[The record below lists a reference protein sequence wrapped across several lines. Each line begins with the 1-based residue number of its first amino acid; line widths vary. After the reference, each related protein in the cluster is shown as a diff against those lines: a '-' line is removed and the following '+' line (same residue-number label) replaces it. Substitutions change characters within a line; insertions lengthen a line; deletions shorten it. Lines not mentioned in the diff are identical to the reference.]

1 MGRFSVRE
9 IGDTVRSP
17 KADIARVAESRVG
30 PRTMTGEGDP
40 ASRWGS
46 GRLEPLQRRLGDV
59 DSLIASS
66 SRRSLRP
73 RPLLRAASAQAV
85 LLSHNRGRIINDG
98 LRDCALPPVVVD

>member
-40 ASRWGS
+40 ASQCGS
-46 GRLEPLQRRLGDV
+46 GRLEPLQRRLGYV
-59 DSLIASS
+59 HSLIAAS
-66 SRRSLRP
+66 SRRPMRP
-73 RPLLRAASAQAV
+73 RPRLRGVSAQAV
-85 LLSHNRGRIINDG
+85 WLSHNRVVS
-98 LRDCALPPVVVD
+98 LTRDFETKP